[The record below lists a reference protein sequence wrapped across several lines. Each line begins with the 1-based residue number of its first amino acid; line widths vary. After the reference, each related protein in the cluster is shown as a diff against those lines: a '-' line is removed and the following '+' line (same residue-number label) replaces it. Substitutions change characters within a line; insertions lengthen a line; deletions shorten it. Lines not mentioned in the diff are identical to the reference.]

1 MGSHFARKG
10 GIAVLRFAKKA
21 LQEGLPIKVKIISSL
36 RLGDGVPTDVRD
48 KSYYDRDLKLL
59 DIENVSYYNQLPNQ
73 KVIELLHRSHFQII
87 PSLQDIA
94 AFSVV
99 EGLSTATP
107 SIGSNIGAIPEWIT
121 DNSNGYIIDL
131 PVDENQMWK
140 GWKEQNQLSDKVHI
154 FEN

>member
-1 MGSHFARKG
+1 M
-10 GIAVLRFAKKA
+10 
-21 LQEGLPIKVKIISSL
+21 
-36 RLGDGVPTDVRD
+36 
-48 KSYYDRDLKLL
+48 KLL